1 MIYYFFLS
9 GFFLGWPL
17 DVYVYKCTLRL
28 QVCLYEINKQL
39 TRLSPLFFF
48 YLNPEIQTQP
58 WLRILGFSLGPGVVV
73 MWLQCT

>member
-1 MIYYFFLS
+1 MYIFLCKYIHMIYYFFLS

-39 TRLSPLFFF
+39 TRLSPLFF
-48 YLNPEIQTQP
+48 LSQP
-58 WLRILGFSLGPGVVV
+58 
-73 MWLQCT
+73 